1 MIGHFINM
9 VVPMISEM
17 REGYDI
23 KIKELLQRWEDSR
36 KLPRK
41 RKKLE
46 RKDILLTINIL
57 EYGQDLMDPLRM
69 FNI

>member
-57 EYGQDLMDPLRM
+57 EYGQDLMDPLRS